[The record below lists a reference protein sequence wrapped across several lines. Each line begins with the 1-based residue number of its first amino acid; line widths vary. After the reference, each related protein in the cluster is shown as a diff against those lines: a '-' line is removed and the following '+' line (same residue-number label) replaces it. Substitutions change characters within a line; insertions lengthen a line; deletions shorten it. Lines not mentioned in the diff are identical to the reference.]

1 MKKWFFYHTCV
12 RGPKISSFLF
22 SGRIVLKLELIR
34 VVTDFAITMGTV
46 IETETVFVDKAG
58 KVVFV
63 QSQFVTHSAWTVELV
78 VLQMFAIVQ
87 QDSRGVVVKGESVK
101 NHVKTKAN
109 VSRKIHVSVGVVIME
124 LIVSLVNVLF
134 HV

>member
-1 MKKWFFYHTCV
+1 M
-12 RGPKISSFLF
+12 
-22 SGRIVLKLELIR
+22 
-34 VVTDFAITMGTV
+34 
-46 IETETVFVDKAG
+46 ETVFVDKAG

-63 QSQFVTHSAWTVELV
+63 QSQFVTHSAWTEELV
-78 VLQMFAIVQ
+78 VLQMFVIVQ

>member
-1 MKKWFFYHTCV
+1 
-12 RGPKISSFLF
+12 
-22 SGRIVLKLELIR
+22 
-34 VVTDFAITMGTV
+34 
-46 IETETVFVDKAG
+46 
-58 KVVFV
+58 
-63 QSQFVTHSAWTVELV
+63 
-78 VLQMFAIVQ
+78 MFAIVQ

-101 NHVKTKAN
+101 KHVKTKAN

>member
-1 MKKWFFYHTCV
+1 M
-12 RGPKISSFLF
+12 
-22 SGRIVLKLELIR
+22 
-34 VVTDFAITMGTV
+34 
-46 IETETVFVDKAG
+46 FV
-58 KVVFV
+58 
-63 QSQFVTHSAWTVELV
+63 
-78 VLQMFAIVQ
+78 IVQ

-109 VSRKIHVSVGVVIME
+109 VSRKIRVSVGVVIME